1 MSYPRKESS
10 MRGYD
15 LASSLF
21 FSVCGLL
28 IAVGSLTMPIGR
40 LGEPGPG
47 FLPLFIGLL
56 MGTLSIALF
65 IRSYKTGIS
74 EKKAFWIDRKQWPKV
89 FTTILA
95 LMIYAFALRGLGFA
109 LVTFLLLVFLFKGI
123 GELNWKISIVG
134 PLLTTS
140 FFYLVFKVWLEV
152 QLPAGP
158 FGM

>member
-1 MSYPRKESS
+1 

-15 LASSLF
+15 LVSSLF

-28 IAVGSLTMPIGR
+28 IAVGSLGMPIGR

-56 MGTLSIALF
+56 MGILSLALF
-65 IRSYKTGIS
+65 IRSYRAGIS

-89 FTTILA
+89 FATILA

-109 LVTFLLLVFLFKGI
+109 LVTLLLLVFLFKVI
-123 GELNWKISIVG
+123 GELSWRVSIIG

-140 FFYLVFKVWLEV
+140 FFYLLFKVWLEV
-152 QLPAGP
+152 QLPEGP
-158 FGM
+158 FGI

>member
-1 MSYPRKESS
+1 

-15 LASSLF
+15 LVSSLF

-28 IAVGSLTMPIGR
+28 IAVGSLSMPIGR

-56 MGTLSIALF
+56 MGILSLALF
-65 IRSYKTGIS
+65 IRSYRAGIS

-89 FTTILA
+89 FTTILS
-95 LMIYAFALRGLGFA
+95 LIIYAFALRPLGFA
-109 LVTFLLLVFLFKGI
+109 LVTLLLLVFLFKVI
-123 GELNWKISIVG
+123 GELSWRVSIIG
-134 PLLTTS
+134 PLLTTF
-140 FFYLVFKVWLEV
+140 FFYLLFKVWLEV
-152 QLPAGP
+152 QLPMGP

>member
-1 MSYPRKESS
+1 

-15 LASSLF
+15 LVSSLF

-28 IAVGSLTMPIGR
+28 IAVGSLSMPIGR

-47 FLPLFIGLL
+47 FLPLFIGIL
-56 MGTLSIALF
+56 MGILSIALF
-65 IRSYKTGIS
+65 IRSYRAGIS

-109 LVTFLLLVFLFKGI
+109 LVTLLLLVFLFKVI
-123 GELNWKISIVG
+123 GELSWRVSIIG

-152 QLPAGP
+152 QLPEGP

>member
-1 MSYPRKESS
+1 

-15 LASSLF
+15 LVSSLF
-21 FSVCGLL
+21 FSLGGLL
-28 IAVGSLTMPIGR
+28 IAVGSLSMPIGR

-47 FLPLFIGLL
+47 FMPLFIGIL
-56 MGTLSIALF
+56 MGILSIALF
-65 IRSYKTGIS
+65 IRSYRAGFS
-74 EKKAFWIDRKQWPKV
+74 EKKAFWLDRKQWPKV

-95 LMIYAFALRGLGFA
+95 LMIYALALRGLGFA
-109 LVTFLLLVFLFKGI
+109 LVTLLLLAFLFKVI